1 MGIRDFFGATF
12 PISWRKNFLKNNWKS
27 CWQTRN
33 DMIYSISLLR
43 QTSLQRQKEPW
54 QINSNATLKIQ
65 ETDFAARSAGRCWHD
80 DFKLAWEAAWWQ
92 MTIMRSIAKSY
103 VSERLCLEP
112 LYKERII
119 QRVSNR
125 YNLKQNSR
133 RNKKKPSSL
142 FWTGANNY

>member
-1 MGIRDFFGATF
+1 MLARRFQA
-12 PISWRKNFLKNNWKS
+12 
-27 CWQTRN
+27 C
-33 DMIYSISLLR
+33 LR
-43 QTSLQRQKEPW
+43 SGVM
-54 QINSNATLKIQ
+54 
-65 ETDFAARSAGRCWHD
+65 TDD
-80 DFKLAWEAAWWQ
+80 NK
-92 MTIMRSIAKSY
+92 IMRSIAKSY

-142 FWTGANNY
+142 FWTGLD